1 MITMQ
6 YPLKGQ
12 SIQRK
17 KNRNREKK
25 KISISPVK
33 HTLKHGIQ
41 GYREIKP
48 CSSKCGTGTAY
59 PSRGHKFTPVF

>member
-17 KNRNREKK
+17 KTAIGKKK
-25 KISISPVK
+25 KISISPGK

-48 CSSKCGTGTAY
+48 CSSKCGTGIAY